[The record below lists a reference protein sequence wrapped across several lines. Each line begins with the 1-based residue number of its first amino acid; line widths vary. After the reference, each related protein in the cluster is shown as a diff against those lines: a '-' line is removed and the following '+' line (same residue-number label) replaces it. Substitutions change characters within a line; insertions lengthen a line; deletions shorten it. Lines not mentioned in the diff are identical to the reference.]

1 VNSSP
6 SLLLQKV
13 RVLEPA
19 SGTDRLADVWLEKGI
34 IRAIEADIL
43 TYTQETDI
51 IAPQGYIFA
60 PGLVD
65 LYSHS
70 GEPGHEERET
80 LATLIAAAT
89 AGGFTR
95 VAVLPDT
102 VPPLDTAAALTTIQ
116 KKSQEISSPTSARLG
131 FWGTLT
137 LAREGQNMAE
147 VSDLLEFALG
157 FTDSRGSEATGLTRR
172 LLEYL
177 QPWHSAIALFPVQS
191 QIKGNGVMREGDDSI
206 RFGLSGDP
214 AISETI
220 AIAGL
225 LELIAAVGTPVHL
238 MRISTRRGVELI
250 QDAKARGVP
259 VTASV
264 TWLHLLLNTEA
275 IATYNAS
282 VRLDPPLGTESDRQ
296 ALLSGIRSGIL
307 DAIAIDHRPY
317 TYEEKTV
324 AFAEAPPGAIG
335 LELALPLLWEKLV
348 TTGELSPLQL
358 WKALSL
364 NPCLC
369 THQEPPAI
377 EVGKK
382 AEAILFDPNAKWTA
396 TAENLQSLSRNTFW
410 LNREI
415 SGKVIRLWSEC

>member
-19 SGTDRLADVWLEKGI
+19 SRTDRLADVWLEQGI
-34 IRAIEADIL
+34 IRAIASDIL
-43 TYTQETDI
+43 TYTEETDI
-51 IAPQGYIFA
+51 IPPQGYIFA

-131 FWGTLT
+131 FWGPLT

-157 FTDSRGSEATGLTRR
+157 FTDSRGLESLGLTRR

-206 RFGLSGDP
+206 RFGLPGDP

-220 AIAGL
+220 ALAGL

-259 VTASV
+259 ITASV

-275 IATYNAS
+275 IATYDAS
-282 VRLDPPLGTESDRQ
+282 LRLDPPLGTESDRQ

-348 TTGELSPLQL
+348 TTGELTPLQL

-369 THQEPPAI
+369 TRQEPPAL

-382 AEAILFDPNAKWTA
+382 AEAILFDPAVKWQA
-396 TAENLQSLSRNTFW
+396 TPENLQSLSRNTFW
-410 LNREI
+410 LNQEL
-415 SGKVIRLWSEC
+415 SGQVLRLWSDR

>member
-19 SGTDRLADVWLEKGI
+19 SRTDRLADVWLEQGI
-34 IRAIEADIL
+34 IRAIASDIL
-43 TYTQETDI
+43 TYTEETDI
-51 IAPQGYIFA
+51 IPPQGYIFA

-131 FWGTLT
+131 FWGPLT

-157 FTDSRGSEATGLTRR
+157 FTDSRGLESLGLTRR

-206 RFGLSGDP
+206 RFGLPGDP

-220 AIAGL
+220 ALAGL

-275 IATYNAS
+275 IATYDAS
-282 VRLDPPLGTESDRQ
+282 LRLDPPLGTESDRQ

-348 TTGELSPLQL
+348 TTGELTPLQL

-369 THQEPPAI
+369 TRQEPPAL

-382 AEAILFDPNAKWTA
+382 AEAILFDPAVKWQA
-396 TAENLQSLSRNTFW
+396 TPENLQSLSRNTFW
-410 LNREI
+410 LNQEL
-415 SGKVIRLWSEC
+415 SGQVLRLWSDR